1 MDHLSITQN
10 ILFSFQFGLISSI
23 IFIALIRSL
32 SALIHLVHCKST
44 QQGSSFINFLTIT
57 VVQALLDLLSLSLG
71 DFTMAFQ
78 APSDINKL
86 PHF

>member
-1 MDHLSITQN
+1 MDHLSITHN
-10 ILFSFQFGLISSI
+10 ILFSFHFGLSSSI
-23 IFIALIRSL
+23 IFIELIRSH
-32 SALIHLVHCKST
+32 SALIHLVHRKST

-57 VVQALLDLLSLSLG
+57 FVQALLDLLSLSSG

-78 APSDINKL
+78 APSDINKP

>member
-57 VVQALLDLLSLSLG
+57 FVQALLDLLSLSLG